1 LAATPFE
8 VSVLRVAGHAPA
20 LVLGLLAGVWVD
32 RLRRRPI
39 LIWSD
44 LGRAALLASIPL
56 AAAFSLLG
64 MEQLYLV
71 ALVTGGLGTLFEVA
85 YRSYLPSLVDK
96 DELVEGNAKLTASA
110 SVAEVGGFGLAGALV
125 QWLTAPVA
133 LLVDAASF
141 VVSAASLA
149 LIRRAEPPPTP
160 AEERRSAWREVEEG
174 LRLIAVD
181 PVLRAVS
188 AAKVIGDFAIGG
200 VWASVLLLFILRD
213 LGLEPWLMTATF
225 AVGGVSAFFGAL
237 AADRLIRRWGVGRA
251 MIGSTLAYRLTP
263 FLLPLAGGPFG
274 FVLFCLVAMQAADAA
289 ATVQD
294 IAETSLVQGTVP
306 DRALG
311 RVNATLRVLGQ
322 GAILSGTMIGGVLGE
337 LIGLR
342 LTMLAGACLGAVAV
356 LVLLASPLRANRDYA
371 QVT

>member
-1 LAATPFE
+1 VAIITLAATPFE

-39 LIWSD
+39 LIWTD
-44 LGRAALLASIPL
+44 IGRALLVASIPL
-56 AAAFSLLG
+56 AAALHVLG
-64 MEQLYLV
+64 MEQLYVV

-85 YRSYLPSLVDK
+85 YRSYLPSLVEK
-96 DELVEGNAKLTASA
+96 EQLVEGNSKLTASA
-110 SVAEVGGFGLAGALV
+110 SVAEVAGFGLAGALV
-125 QWLTAPVA
+125 QWLTAPAA

-141 VVSAASLA
+141 LVSAVSLG
-149 LIRRAEPPPTP
+149 LIRRPEPPPTV
-160 AEERRSAWREVEEG
+160 AADRGSTWQEVEEA
-174 LRLIAVD
+174 LRAIAAD
-181 PVLRAVS
+181 RTLRAVS
-188 AAKVIGDFAIGG
+188 AAKLIGEFAIGG

-237 AADRLIRRWGVGRA
+237 AADRLIHRWGAGRA

-274 FVLFCLVAMQAADAA
+274 FVLFCLVMIQAADAA

-294 IAETSLVQGTVP
+294 VAETSLVQGNVP
-306 DRALG
+306 
-311 RVNATLRVLGQ
+311 NRVLGQ
-322 GAILSGTMIGGVLGE
+322 GAILSGTLIGGVLGE

-342 LTMLAGACLGAVAV
+342 LTMLVGACLGV
-356 LVLLASPLRANRDYA
+356 LAIVVLLASPLRTNRDYA